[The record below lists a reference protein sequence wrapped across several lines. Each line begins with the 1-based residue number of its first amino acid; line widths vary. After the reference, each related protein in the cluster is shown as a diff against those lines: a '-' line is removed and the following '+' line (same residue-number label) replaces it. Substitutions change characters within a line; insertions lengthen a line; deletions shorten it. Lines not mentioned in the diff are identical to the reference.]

1 MDEVEL
7 EECVDEALRE
17 IRRTWVDSPDP
28 SYFSSHRNLTKC
40 ARDLKY
46 MKSAM
51 RDYAYSDEK
60 TDPHVIDAVFKY
72 IVEAYSIYLDALYK
86 WISEA
91 NEKKSKKESV
101 PSLPRVQNLLS
112 EYDSDINEK
121 LKRYCT
127 KAKLAPEQ
135 RSEASSR
142 TTPISDTVSRLSQE
156 SQEVIERILQEHG
169 KEMAK
174 MNEQLVDVSISVE
187 LQKQQIEEEQRRREE
202 EQRRREEEQRRRE
215 EEQRLRQEEQRRR
228 ENLEEEYKRREELE
242 RQRHE
247 SECDRLT

>member
-7 EECVDEALRE
+7 EVDEALRE

-28 SYFSSHRNLTKC
+28 SYFSSHRNLEKC

-46 MKSAM
+46 MKSTM

-72 IVEAYSIYLDALYK
+72 RVEAYSLYLDALYK

-112 EYDSDINEK
+112 EYDSDINEN

-127 KAKLAPEQ
+127 KVKLAPEE
-135 RSEASSR
+135 RS
-142 TTPISDTVSRLSQE
+142 
-156 SQEVIERILQEHG
+156 
-169 KEMAK
+169 
-174 MNEQLVDVSISVE
+174 
-187 LQKQQIEEEQRRREE
+187 
-202 EQRRREEEQRRRE
+202 
-215 EEQRLRQEEQRRR
+215 
-228 ENLEEEYKRREELE
+228 
-242 RQRHE
+242 
-247 SECDRLT
+247 